1 MSKDKLFDTSKSFWS
16 VHSGFKSISPFKE
29 YNKKKDS
36 SRVMWAIALIYDYES
51 DLFNAPLMDR
61 IDIVE
66 TDFLDEVGFFD
77 NNRELTDPLIKKYSY
92 LQRTSEMRY
101 LEVWNKKV
109 DEIVDV
115 IKEEKMTLENIK
127 DFTAILLKV
136 DDLLDQRDKIST
148 RMAKRREKEGDS
160 ALIGGGILSLMEEGK
175 I

>member
-92 LQRTSEMRY
+92 
-101 LEVWNKKV
+101 
-109 DEIVDV
+109 
-115 IKEEKMTLENIK
+115 
-127 DFTAILLKV
+127 
-136 DDLLDQRDKIST
+136 QRD
-148 RMAKRREKEGDS
+148 
-160 ALIGGGILSLMEEGK
+160 ALFRSLEQKGG
-175 I
+175 